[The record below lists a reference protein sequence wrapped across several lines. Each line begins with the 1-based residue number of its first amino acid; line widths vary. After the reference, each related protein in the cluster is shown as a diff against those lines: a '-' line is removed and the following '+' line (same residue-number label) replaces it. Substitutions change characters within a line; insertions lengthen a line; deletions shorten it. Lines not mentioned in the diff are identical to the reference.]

1 MRNTWY
7 NVLKVKTAE
16 VKNNMSTEL
25 ITLNNDSKQIL
36 FILNMSIF
44 DIHVPERLRH
54 RDVKKAK

>member
-36 FILNMSIF
+36 YILNMSIV